1 LREFVIAVHMR
12 KESLVVCPAA
22 AMHGDDAVAGEVGDV
37 LRVHAEIE
45 ELVHSLVLFWEP
57 TADLDEAERQGFADT
72 VAAIRQRLARLTELE
87 ESALFPLC
95 EAQVPA
101 DDQLDWAV
109 AAGERC
115 ARAAGTRR
123 NGTGDRCARAV
134 AAGLTGSRAGG
145 SIAVVGPGWSG
156 TGAWT
161 SYAPRAVG
169 PPLATVRRFRQ
180 WPHPRRRRSPSV
192 PPPSPMPPRS
202 RAC

>member
-1 LREFVIAVHMR
+1 MRRGVAHQPRRLKRPTDNLRQDHALVGRGMVALGAIAGVVRAGGPLPAADTVTLLRFLREFVIAVHMR

-57 TADLDEAERQGFADT
+57 TADLDDAERQGFADT

-101 DDQLDWAV
+101 DDQLDWLAQFD
-109 AAGERC
+109 ALERQ
-115 ARAAGTRR
+115 R
-123 NGTGDRCARAV
+123 
-134 AAGLTGSRAGG
+134 
-145 SIAVVGPGWSG
+145 
-156 TGAWT
+156 T
-161 SYAPRAVG
+161 S
-169 PPLATVRRFRQ
+169 
-180 WPHPRRRRSPSV
+180 RRSWERTLAPVCQRWS
-192 PPPSPMPPRS
+192 
-202 RAC
+202 A